1 MSMITPSPVRFDEFV
16 EGGFIEL
23 SVGAATNCFN
33 HGYQSRDL
41 IQPPSTWIDVP
52 VM

>member
-1 MSMITPSPVRFDEFV
+1 MVDEFV

-23 SVGAATNCFN
+23 SDGAATNSFD
-33 HGYQSRDL
+33 HSYQSKDL
-41 IQPPSTWIDVP
+41 IQPPSTWIEVP